1 MNHQKSQALDAIDRN
16 RELLCRVSDQLWE
29 HPEVGFHE
37 KYAAELYC
45 DTLEALGFQVER
57 NLAGIPTAFSGTYG
71 NDGPVIGFL
80 GEFDAR
86 LEPGGGRA
94 GENPGAGVGSRPWL
108 WPQPAGCG
116 VAGCG
121 RCGEAVSSGQS
132 SAGDGRVFRL
142 SRRGGGL
149 RQGLYGPERSVS
161 TGGYRL

>member
-80 GEFDAR
+80 GEFDAV
-86 LEPGGGRA
+86 PGLSQ
-94 GENPGAGVGSRPWL
+94 V
-108 WPQPAGCG
+108 
-116 VAGCG
+116 
-121 RCGEAVSSGQS
+121 EA
-132 SAGDGRVFRL
+132 RWRK
-142 SRRGGGL
+142 SRRRVRLPAMAVATTCWVWGRWL
-149 RQGLYGPERSVS
+149 RPLR
-161 TGGYRL
+161 

>member
-80 GEFDAR
+80 GEFDALPGLSQVEAA
-86 LEPGGGRA
+86 LEKIPAQESAPGH
-94 GENPGAGVGSRPWL
+94 
-108 WPQPAGCG
+108 
-116 VAGCG
+116 GCG